1 MLQLF
6 RERSKSHFR
15 SYWKI
20 PSSFVAPVCFW
31 QVKWNTFV
39 GHINGSS
46 LKRVQEG
53 PNHLVSGGTAA
64 PRSCQRGNVGGTPG
78 TRGRAAPWRGPQRW
92 WAVLCRKRGD
102 GARWGNQSPGLVGPW
117 WIMLCI
123 RLFLRYLCSLPLQR
137 PWAAGYGAA
146 EGRLWGLSPLLL
158 QAELWLKRGSA
169 VPCQCWEL
177 LHVLSLEV
185 LCNSDLF
192 LPQTEWLLL
201 SCCMWWQLPTECCS
215 VMGALRCV
223 THVKQKL
230 LKEVLGGIFHMVSN
244 STWWDPSWLT
254 LTRHQYCQ
262 VRFLVKSLKGQK
274 IHQG

>member
-20 PSSFVAPVCFW
+20 SSSFVAPVCFW

-46 LKRVQEG
+46 LKRVQKG
-53 PNHLVSGGTAA
+53 PNHLLSGGTAA
-64 PRSCQRGNVGGTPG
+64 PRSCQRGKVGGTSE
-78 TRGRAAPWRGPQRW
+78 TQGRAALWSGPQGW
-92 WAVLCRKRGD
+92 WVVLCRKRDD
-102 GARWGNQSPGLVGPW
+102 GAGWGSQSPGLVGLL
-117 WIMLCI
+117 WIRLCI
-123 RLFLRYLCSLPLQR
+123 RLFLRHLCSLTLQR

-146 EGRLWGLSPLLL
+146 EERLWGLSPLLL

-169 VPCQCWEL
+169 VLCQCREL

-201 SCCMWWQLPTECCS
+201 SCC
-215 VMGALRCV
+215 
-223 THVKQKL
+223 
-230 LKEVLGGIFHMVSN
+230 VS
-244 STWWDPSWLT
+244 
-254 LTRHQYCQ
+254 
-262 VRFLVKSLKGQK
+262 
-274 IHQG
+274 